1 MSSKLGNQIKNI
13 SKNNTN
19 TRNTLYLENS
29 RNSSNALTSSQ
40 FYLIKNLKTVK
51 NSDKKKISEEKN
63 TKIENEINIKE
74 NKIIRNI
81 DNYINDENLVIHNKM
96 LNNKNIKPLLNK
108 VKNEYEIYQDYT
120 LDEYKNVNNKDP
132 RNAIEKLSACIE
144 KKYNTIKPFKIR
156 NYENKLINIKGASS
170 IDELGKEYISFSSK
184 KMKHS
189 YSTSHILDKRNQ
201 NEYPILIN
209 NPLSY
214 EKKFSSHSEKERND
228 KNMSALIKL
237 KHFLNLYWKKR
248 KEIVEEFFQKNNIYG
263 DLFYRE
269 KNLYNFANY
278 INDNIYDDIS
288 GTKVNIETRFP
299 MIEIIL
305 KGIKY
310 KPTFTLKKKD
320 ESQIKKSK
328 LKLKIKQIETGE
340 DLDKEKEIQNYID
353 IKSKVEKYRAFINR
367 NYKKSVIDKLL
378 KRLTKKE
385 KLIYFSGKKYGE
397 VEIADKQNLAN
408 NIHKQALYQKIYN
421 SLSSEKKTKKSIN
434 SFNNEDLKKLNEEL
448 KIANDSV
455 FKKSMNENKIRE
467 REKLLGIKGEKLNE
481 NIIDKLNERLYY
493 TIKVKYHK
501 NHPEV
506 IPKKKQ
512 KLLEYIIANKVKQRK
527 DFLDKLLQNKS
538 NPI

>member
-1 MSSKLGNQIKNI
+1 M
-13 SKNNTN
+13 
-19 TRNTLYLENS
+19 
-29 RNSSNALTSSQ
+29 
-40 FYLIKNLKTVK
+40 
-51 NSDKKKISEEKN
+51 
-63 TKIENEINIKE
+63 
-74 NKIIRNI
+74 
-81 DNYINDENLVIHNKM
+81 
-96 LNNKNIKPLLNK
+96 
-108 VKNEYEIYQDYT
+108 EIYF
-120 LDEYKNVNNKDP
+120 
-132 RNAIEKLSACIE
+132 IE
-144 KKYNTIKPFKIR
+144 KKI
-156 NYENKLINIKGASS
+156 
-170 IDELGKEYISFSSK
+170 
-184 KMKHS
+184 
-189 YSTSHILDKRNQ
+189 
-201 NEYPILIN
+201 
-209 NPLSY
+209 
-214 EKKFSSHSEKERND
+214 
-228 KNMSALIKL
+228 
-237 KHFLNLYWKKR
+237 
-248 KEIVEEFFQKNNIYG
+248 
-263 DLFYRE
+263 
-269 KNLYNFANY
+269 YNFANY

-434 SFNNEDLKKLNEEL
+434 YFNNDDLKKLDEEL